1 MITKEIFYGVKCNR
15 CKEDFQDYNDHSFW
29 IDENSAIEQAIE
41 SEWIEENNKHFCPNC
56 YDYNEE
62 EDKNIIK
69 DEFPNHVKELKKFF
83 DKMIYG
89 ISESII
95 ETEDASFIVATSLYN
110 RQKLEIFEENYIKEM
125 LDDKFISLEYKKH
138 ERYSQFYCY
147 VTISR

>member
-15 CKEDFQDYNDHSFW
+15 CKEDFLDYNDHSFW
-29 IDENSAIEQAIE
+29 IDENSAVEQAIE
-41 SEWIEENNKHFCPNC
+41 SEWIEENNKHYCPNC

-69 DEFPNHVKELKKFF
+69 EEFSNHVKELKKFF

-95 ETEDASFIVATSLYN
+95 ETEDGSFIVATSLHN
-110 RQKLEIFEENYIKEM
+110 RQNLENFEENYIKEM
-125 LDDKFISLEYKKH
+125 LGNKFISLECKKH

-147 VTISR
+147 VMVSR